1 MTDVAPIVRRQA
13 PAPLAVAF
21 EGIDGAGKTTQIE
34 LLEAAL
40 QARGLTVLVT
50 GVFRTNYGQAVRSWL
65 MDAKRMAQVSHRSQV
80 FLLGSAMSQLVD
92 EIASQST
99 DVVLIDRF
107 VYTTMAYHG
116 GGLTMG
122 VAAVEEIYAPV
133 VRRFQP
139 DLVVVLDMP
148 PTLIASRQSAS
159 DRVEHMD
166 LAFFTRVRA
175 AYVELAAR
183 LPAAVLLDASQ
194 DKSAVHQ
201 QVLSHVVARLQQPP
215 R

>member
-1 MTDVAPIVRRQA
+1 MTEVVPVARRQV
-13 PAPLAVAF
+13 PTPLTVAF
-21 EGIDGAGKTTQIE
+21 EGIDGTGKTTQIE

-50 GVFRTNYGQAVRSWL
+50 GVFRTSYGQAVRSWL
-65 MDAKRMAQVSHRSQV
+65 MDAARMAEVSLRSQV

-92 EIASQST
+92 EIARQVA

-107 VYTTMAYHG
+107 VYTTMSYHG
-116 GGLTMG
+116 GGLKMG

-133 VRRFQP
+133 MRQFQP
-139 DLVVVLDMP
+139 DLVLVLDMP
-148 PTLIASRQSAS
+148 PALIASRQSAS

-166 LAFFTRVRA
+166 LSFFTRVRA

-183 LPAAVLLDASQ
+183 LPAAVLVDASQ

-201 QVLSHVVARLQQPP
+201 QVLSQVMARLQQP
-215 R
+215 RC

>member
-1 MTDVAPIVRRQA
+1 
-13 PAPLAVAF
+13 
-21 EGIDGAGKTTQIE
+21 
-34 LLEAAL
+34 
-40 QARGLTVLVT
+40 
-50 GVFRTNYGQAVRSWL
+50 
-65 MDAKRMAQVSHRSQV
+65 MAQVSLRSQV

-92 EIASQST
+92 EVARQSA

-116 GGLTMG
+116 GGLAMG
-122 VAAVEEIYAPV
+122 VAAIEEIYAPV

-148 PTLIASRQSAS
+148 PNLIASRRSAS
-159 DRVEHMD
+159 DRVERMD
-166 LAFFTRVRA
+166 VAFFTCVRD

-183 LPAAVLLDASQ
+183 LPSAVLLDANQ

-201 QVLSHVVARLQQPP
+201 QVLSHMVAHLQSPS
-215 R
+215 